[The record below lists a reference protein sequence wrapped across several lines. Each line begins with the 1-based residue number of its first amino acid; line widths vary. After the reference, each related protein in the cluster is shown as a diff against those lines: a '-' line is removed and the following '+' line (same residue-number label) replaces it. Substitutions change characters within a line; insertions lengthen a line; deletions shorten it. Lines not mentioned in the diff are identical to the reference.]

1 MSKQKKASFETS
13 VRSNRIVLASSIPI
27 DLARMYFIQSPQS
40 FADRS
45 PTNHTQFLSCNRP
58 GRQPTRQPQTELW
71 QTARAGQNQPYHL
84 RPYLLTY
91 LLTPAFLTF
100 VHTCVVIFL
109 PATYFHI
116 RRHHSL
122 HCHQKWLWNC
132 DNSSNRLQL
141 PSPTMHV
148 CIIITSL
155 VWISL
160 LLSSLQLPLYSHNLA
175 AVLGLI
181 AVNAPFFSSLFSVGW
196 MLPGLR
202 LGGGILIIHQSVSSI
217 YLVISFCVIFY
228 FLSIKIETNVSLSS
242 RSKTDYHLKW
252 PKFCREKRAVLM
264 TGTEFWSKFGPFLH
278 VKYDHIY

>member
-1 MSKQKKASFETS
+1 MSFNPPNLS
-13 VRSNRIVLASSIPI
+13 PI
-27 DLARMYFIQSPQS
+27 ALLQTTPNSWAVTDPAGSLLGSLRLNYDKPQE
-40 FADRS
+40 RVKI
-45 PTNHTQFLSCNRP
+45 NHTTTLD
-58 GRQPTRQPQTELW
+58 
-71 QTARAGQNQPYHL
+71 
-84 RPYLLTY
+84 LTY

-100 VHTCVVIFL
+100 VQTCVVIFL

-122 HCHQKWLWNC
+122 HCHQKRLWNC

-181 AVNAPFFSSLFSVGW
+181 AVNAPFFSSLLSVGANLNLCIDRWW

-217 YLVISFCVIFY
+217 YLVISFCVIFI
-228 FLSIKIETNVSLSS
+228 FF
-242 RSKTDYHLKW
+242 
-252 PKFCREKRAVLM
+252 P
-264 TGTEFWSKFGPFLH
+264 
-278 VKYDHIY
+278 